1 MLPIL
6 MQLGTH
12 GSSITINLLVNVS
25 HKLMSRNLM
34 RLCGSTPKLD
44 ICHLKKTN
52 LWKIAKASD
61 LKEDWDKF
69 RKIRN
74 KLKSVLRKKYRCFV
88 DNLGEMLKVILK
100 DSGLFLELKRKVN
113 HYLVKFKT
121 ILLALRTI
129 KARRVCLTTILN
141 LYLSK

>member
-6 MQLGTH
+6 MKLGTH

-34 RLCGSTPKLD
+34 RLRGSTPKLD
-44 ICHLKKTN
+44 ICHLKKKN

-69 RKIRN
+69 RNTRN

-88 DNLGEMLKVILK
+88 GNLGEMLKVILN
-100 DSGLFLELKRKVN
+100 DSGLFLEIKQKVN

-121 ILLALRTI
+121 ILLALRTL